1 MLDWQIPINKIHEKH
16 CSKIEKGADDT
27 LLYHYTSPAGLL
39 GICNTSAF
47 WLSDSDFLNDSSE
60 SAYFY
65 NIFQEVVHSE
75 DDERKKEK
83 IFKFNAGMFS
93 LYHASF
99 RTSHRET
106 AQRIKETRYILSMS
120 LDRDNINLWN
130 YYTKNDHSLGYS
142 IGMRK
147 DAFEYLYRH
156 DEDESLLAGKVI
168 YDPDKQIQLL
178 TELCEDYWKLYLT
191 LQHTYQRNYL
201 YEKMEDNIVRY
212 SVFMKNPVF
221 AHENEYR
228 IAVVRLGSNATQERL
243 FREMNGAFIP
253 YITQP
258 INLLDI
264 VEIGISPTHRTEFV
278 TRSLEELLEAKGINA
293 TIYNSEVPLRY

>member
-1 MLDWQIPINKIHEKH
+1 MLDWQIPINTIHEKH
-16 CSKIEKGADDT
+16 CSKIERCADDT

-39 GICNTSAF
+39 GIFNTSAF

-60 SAYFY
+60 SEYFY
-65 NIFQEVVHSE
+65 NIFQQVVHSK
-75 DDERKKEK
+75 DDELRKEK
-83 IFKFNAGMFS
+83 MFKFNAGMFS

-99 RTSHRET
+99 HASHRET
-106 AQRIKETRYILSMS
+106 SRRIKETRYILSMS
-120 LDRDNINLWN
+120 LDKDNLNLWS
-130 YYTKNDHSLGYS
+130 YYTKNDHSIGYS

-147 DAFEYLYRH
+147 EAFEYLCRR
-156 DEDESLLAGKVI
+156 DEDETLLAGKVI
-168 YDPDKQIQLL
+168 YDPDTQIQLL
-178 TELCEDYWKLYLT
+178 TELCEDYWKVYLT
-191 LQHTYQRNYL
+191 LHHTYQRNYL

-243 FREMNGAFIP
+243 FREMKGAFIP
-253 YITQP
+253 YITQS
-258 INLLDI
+258 IKLHD
-264 VEIGISPTHRTEFV
+264 VAEIGISPTHRTEFV
-278 TRSLEELLEAKGINA
+278 IRSLEELFEAKGIDA